1 MDAALRRAWTTIVI
15 PDDYEQHMASIGQAQ
30 AAARLTT
37 QIIAWAQLAPG
48 SRITV
53 AGAGTG
59 QMLDHLDAAGVQ
71 PFRLVFS
78 DLNSTFLARLSVR
91 LKTHRLEAEVVK
103 DDIEQTRLKPEPD
116 LLIATLLLEHIEW
129 KRG

>member
-37 QIIAWAQLAPG
+37 QIIAWAQLTPG

-59 QMLDHLDAAGVQ
+59 QMLDHLDAAGLSAIS
-71 PFRLVFS
+71 PGLLRPELRFS
-78 DLNSTFLARLSVR
+78 GSFKCSSENARARSPSR
-91 LKTHRLEAEVVK
+91 
-103 DDIEQTRLKPEPD
+103 
-116 LLIATLLLEHIEW
+116 
-129 KRG
+129 RG